1 MSLSAIG
8 LLLAGFSALTSAM
21 SHAFLKAGDDRL
33 AQRVWSAL
41 VCAAIALPVAVWTG
55 PLPMHFW
62 PLMAGF
68 ALLSFVNQ
76 LTLIKSYSLSDFSHA
91 YPVARGIAP
100 LAMAVLGVIWLGDQ
114 LSAFGITGIV
124 LITGGILALAMGRGM
139 SRHGWGAAIFT
150 GLTTVGYNILAANGM
165 REAADP
171 SNFIAWLFVT
181 DGVLLPAWMAMQ
193 FRAEYRARLRRGF
206 TIGWQAGL
214 LTLLSYTALAF
225 AMRFAPVGIVSA
237 IRESS
242 VLIALV
248 LAAMMLNEAMDRWR
262 ILAGLLIVAG
272 AVAIILE

>member
-1 MSLSAIG
+1 MSFTAIG
-8 LLLAGFSALTSAM
+8 LLLAGFSALTSAV

-41 VCAAIALPVAVWTG
+41 VCAVIALPVALWSG
-55 PLPMHFW
+55 PLPLQTW

-68 ALLSFVNQ
+68 ALLSFINQ

-100 LAMAVLGVIWLGDQ
+100 LAMAVLGVIWLGDR
-114 LSAFGITGIV
+114 LTGFGIAGIV
-124 LITGGILALAMGRGM
+124 LITAGILALAMGRGM

-150 GLTTVGYNILAANGM
+150 GVTTIGYNILAANGM
-165 REAADP
+165 RDTVDP
-171 SNFIAWLFVT
+171 VNFIAWLFVS
-181 DGVLLPAWMAMQ
+181 DGVLLPLWMATK
-193 FRAEYRARLRRGF
+193 FRPEFRPRLKAGF

-214 LTLLSYTALAF
+214 LTLMSYAALAF

-248 LAAMMLNEAMDRWR
+248 LAAMMLNEAMDRSR
-262 ILAGLLIVAG
+262 IFAGLLIVAG
-272 AVAIILE
+272 AVAIILG